1 MKFDS
6 IEQNKQSEA
15 VSPVNEAER
24 ILRIEDPDAQEDEI
38 KKIRQQDENLAHEVR
53 EEMDKILM
61 EPGE

>member
-6 IEQNKQSEA
+6 FEQNKQPEDISPA
-15 VSPVNEAER
+15 VEAER
-24 ILRIEDPDAQEDEI
+24 ILRIEDPDAQENEI
-38 KKIRQQDENLAHEVR
+38 KKIQQQDENLAHEVR